1 VNLLPRNLTDIAL
14 VEESLLKLQQEYYR
28 NENERHKLDMKK
40 QLSELRNINLK
51 NDLID
56 VEIEQTN
63 ARKIF

>member
-1 VNLLPRNLTDIAL
+1 VNLLPRNLKDIAL

>member
-1 VNLLPRNLTDIAL
+1 VNLLPRNLKDIAL

-40 QLSELRNINLK
+40 QLAELRNINLK